1 MAYLEPHVKLV
12 NWSHSLRPLG
22 TLNEFQLLGRERKIP
37 QSRQNL
43 GSVQV
48 GDASIVVGE
57 GVAGEGAF
65 VLAGCGGVDIG
76 FISGLRLA
84 PIRFGR
90 LANVDIDLVLFV
102 HVEVFVKQSVL
113 EVFSAVEVDEQ
124 VV

>member
-1 MAYLEPHVKLV
+1 LSAKGSLEK
-12 NWSHSLRPLG
+12 
-22 TLNEFQLLGRERKIP
+22 
-37 QSRQNL
+37 
-43 GSVQV
+43 
-48 GDASIVVGE
+48 
-57 GVAGEGAF
+57 GAF

-90 LANVDIDLVLFV
+90 LANVDIDLVLLSML
-102 HVEVFVKQSVL
+102 KCSLNRGVL

>member
-90 LANVDIDLVLFV
+90 LATSTSILF
-102 HVEVFVKQSVL
+102 FLSMLKCSL
-113 EVFSAVEVDEQ
+113 NRAYSRCFPLWR
-124 VV
+124 